1 MNALLFD
8 VAPIGSSIG
17 IFLGIAFFFICLA
30 VAVIVFKMLKKTVK
44 MAVRI
49 MIVGAILIAA
59 IIGSIAFFAFGTGKG
74 EYKRPERPTTQQ
86 KSR

>member
-1 MNALLFD
+1 MNTLLFD
-8 VAPIGSSIG
+8 VAPTGSSIG

-44 MAVRI
+44 MAFRM

-59 IIGSIAFFAFGTGKG
+59 LIGTVAFFIFGSGSSKP
-74 EYKRPERPTTQQ
+74 YVRPTPPTQQ

>member
-8 VAPIGSSIG
+8 VAPVGSSIG

-44 MAVRI
+44 MAFRM

-59 IIGSIAFFAFGTGKG
+59 IIGSIGFFVFGGKS